1 MKDLNKN
8 VHGDII
14 IVEDNKSDLKFLS
27 EILTKAGYQVRAA
40 SDGELAL
47 LSIQAKLP
55 DLILLD
61 INLPGMKGIEV
72 CSRIKNNIK
81 TRDIPVIFSSALGE
95 TELKVKALEAG
106 GIDYITKPLE
116 PAEVLARIY
125 THLNIYRL
133 QQELKAKSEKLLL
146 EIEERK
152 KVEQALKETRD
163 MLEIR
168 VGERT
173 SELFKTNEALQFEIV
188 ERKNAEKEIKRQ
200 LMEKEVILKEVHH
213 RIKNNIQ
220 SIENLLTM
228 QAQSITN
235 PEALS
240 ALQNAIGRV
249 DSIKILYEKLL
260 LTNTYH
266 ATSVKE
272 YLNNLIDQI
281 IKLFPEKLKLTV
293 IKEIADFK
301 LEPKRMITLGMI
313 VNELLTDAMK
323 YAFTGKT
330 EGTLHIKL
338 IDFQKKITLTIQDDG
353 NGLPEGF
360 DITKSTGFGL
370 MLVNI
375 LCEQLEGTFSIINK
389 YGTRSTLEFRK

>member
-14 IVEDNKSDLKFLS
+14 VVEDNKSDLKFLS

-47 LSIQAKLP
+47 LSIQVKLP

-72 CSRIKNNIK
+72 CSSLKNDIK

-106 GIDYITKPLE
+106 GIDYITKPLQ
-116 PAEVLARIY
+116 PAEVLARID

-133 QQELKAKSEKLLL
+133 QQELKTKSEKLLM

-152 KVEQALKETRD
+152 KAEQALKETRD

-168 VGERT
+168 VRERT
-173 SELFKTNEALQFEIV
+173 SDLFKTNEALQFEIV

-200 LMEKEVILKEVHH
+200 LLEKEVILKEVHH

-249 DSIKILYEKLL
+249 DSVKILYEKLL
-260 LTNTYH
+260 LTNTYR

-281 IKLFPEKLKLTV
+281 IKLFPDNLKLTV

-301 LEPKRMITLGMI
+301 LEPKRMVSLGMI

-323 YAFTGKT
+323 YAFAGKT

-338 IDFQKKITLTIQDDG
+338 VDSQKIITLTIQDD
-353 NGLPEGF
+353 
-360 DITKSTGFGL
+360 
-370 MLVNI
+370 
-375 LCEQLEGTFSIINK
+375 
-389 YGTRSTLEFRK
+389 